1 MSYIPGDV
9 ILYKY
14 RVEKWLNG
22 DLYQVTQM
30 SRNAR
35 RMLQVVSL
43 TDEHMTEDI
52 FRRTNDEFQAA
63 VRLSDQISHPNL
75 LKVLD
80 SDASGDRLALLME
93 DMPGGSLADRL
104 AKVTPGTA
112 AVSPSEAV
120 ALGTQIAAGLQA
132 LHSRGYIH
140 GDLQPSNIFLDGQG
154 HVKLGG
160 LGKAKM
166 AGYSFDLFPAPV
178 TAPSDYLSPEQKAG
192 SKNLTFASDIYSL
205 GCIMFGLLSGRV
217 YTRQQPVT
225 KVSAMLIKGP
235 EWLSALIL
243 HMLSPDPSLRPADG
257 GSVTR
262 LIQAA
267 EGKIEALPSVF
278 PDSQISSG
286 RAASGH
292 DRTGRRGGQAGAGQ
306 ARSGAGQITATA
318 GKGRPGRPPGNRPD
332 PCSAAELSC
341 QSLAQAECQ
350 VPGWPAGCD
359 HIFHCVMHRAGDFGE
374 RVGQPSLHKPDH
386 CFSRLRTGEEKALR
400 IMNPQTYQGL
410 QLRLFFYPFC
420 DHIQA

>member
-1 MSYIPGDV
+1 
-9 ILYKY
+9 
-14 RVEKWLNG
+14 
-22 DLYQVTQM
+22 
-30 SRNAR
+30 
-35 RMLQVVSL
+35 MLQVVGL
-43 TDEHMTEDI
+43 TDEHMTEEV

-63 VRLSDQISHPNL
+63 VRLSNQISHPNL

-80 SDASGDRLALLME
+80 SDASGDLLVLLME

-112 AVSPSEAV
+112 TVSPSEAV

-154 HVKLGG
+154 QVKLGG
-160 LGKAKM
+160 LGKAKL

-178 TAPSDYLSPEQKAG
+178 TSPSDYLSPEQKAG
-192 SKNLTFASDIYSL
+192 SKNLTFASDIYAL

-243 HMLSPDPSLRPADG
+243 RMLSPDPNLRPADG
-257 GSVTR
+257 GAVTR

-278 PDSQISSG
+278 PDSQVSPVELLPDMIEPV
-286 RAASGH
+286 AAAVSQVSA
-292 DRTGRRGGQAGAGQ
+292 RLEAAQAKLKQLPEKVVQAARRE
-306 ARSGAGQITATA
+306 T
-318 GKGRPGRPPGNRPD
+318 D
-332 PCSAAELSC
+332 PISAARPNNPINRSRKPNTRFPVGL
-341 QSLAQAECQ
+341 L
-350 VPGWPAGCD
+350 VVI
-359 HIFHCVMHRAGDFGE
+359 IFFIVLCIVLVILGRG
-374 RVGQPSLHKPDH
+374 
-386 CFSRLRTGEEKALR
+386 
-400 IMNPQTYQGL
+400 
-410 QLRLFFYPFC
+410 
-420 DHIQA
+420 